1 MKQPLIVALTGK
13 PATGKKTIASMLAP
27 GQGFAAVSFTEA
39 VQRDVA
45 QAWRLDV
52 RLLSEPRLRNT
63 PLNALAAGV
72 CSDPAFMLWLTD
84 GGETLPPPRTPA
96 WAMQRWA
103 EFRCRFIPDFYCR
116 QVERQIGRLVG
127 CGWSRIV
134 VHDLA
139 TTAQEIMLR
148 RLGAKVVRVHRI
160 DLAAAP
166 AQPADS
172 TAAHPIKSHADI
184 ENTGSLE
191 GLAAAVMECIDF
203 LDVLVLAPCDRP
215 VAEVAQ

>member
-96 WAMQRWA
+96 WAMQRWG

-134 VHDLA
+134 VPDLA
-139 TTAQEIMLR
+139 TTAQETMLR

-166 AQPADS
+166 AQPADGAPGL
-172 TAAHPIKSHADI
+172 TIKSHADI

-191 GLAAAVMECIDF
+191 GLAAAVVECIDF
-203 LDVLVLAPCDRP
+203 LEVLVLAPYQRL
-215 VAEVAQ
+215 VAEAE

>member
-13 PATGKKTIASMLAP
+13 PSSGKKTIASMLAP
-27 GQGFAAVSFTEA
+27 SQGFAALSFADA
-39 VQRDVA
+39 VRRDAA

-52 RLLSEPRLRNT
+52 RLLSDPGLQHV
-63 PLNALAAGV
+63 PLNSLAAGM

-84 GGETLPPPRTPA
+84 GGEQLPPPRSPA
-96 WAMQRWA
+96 WVIQRWS

-116 QVERQIGRLVG
+116 QIERQIGRLVG

-134 VHDLA
+134 VYDLA
-139 TTAQEIMLR
+139 TAAQQTMLH

-160 DLAAAP
+160 DMAT
-166 AQPADS
+166 AQAQTLDGVPGL
-172 TAAHPIKSHADI
+172 TIKSHADI

-191 GLAAAVMECIDF
+191 GLAAAVVDCMEF
-203 LDVLVLAPCDRP
+203 LEVLVLTPYQRL
-215 VAEVAQ
+215 VTEAE

>member
-13 PATGKKTIASMLAP
+13 PAAGKKTIASMLAP
-27 GQGFAAVSFTEA
+27 GQGFAAVSFTDA
-39 VQRDVA
+39 VRRDVA

-52 RLLSEPRLRNT
+52 RLLSEPRLHNT

-72 CSDPAFMLWLTD
+72 CSDPGFMLWLTD
-84 GGETLPPPRTPA
+84 GGESLPPPRSPA

-116 QVERQIGRLVG
+116 QVERQIGRLMG

-134 VHDLA
+134 VPDMA
-139 TTAQEIMLR
+139 TTAQERMLR

-166 AQPADS
+166 AQPADRAPVL
-172 TAAHPIKSHADI
+172 TIKSHADI

-191 GLAAAVMECIDF
+191 GLGAAVMECIDF
-203 LDVLVLAPCDRP
+203 LEVLVLAPSDRSM
-215 VAEVAQ
+215 AEVA

>member
-13 PATGKKTIASMLAP
+13 PAAGKKTIASMLAP
-27 GQGFAAVSFTEA
+27 GQGFAAVSFAEA

-52 RLLSEPRLRNT
+52 RLLSEPRLHNT

-84 GGETLPPPRTPA
+84 GGEILPPPRTPA
-96 WAMQRWA
+96 WAMQRWS
-103 EFRCRFIPDFYCR
+103 EFRCRFIPDYYCR

-134 VHDLA
+134 VPDMV
-139 TTAQEIMLR
+139 TTAQEKMLR

-166 AQPADS
+166 AQPADCAPVL
-172 TAAHPIKSHADI
+172 TIKSHADI

-191 GLAAAVMECIDF
+191 GLGAAVMECIDF
-203 LDVLVLAPCDRP
+203 LEVLVLAPCDRSM
-215 VAEVAQ
+215 AEVAE

>member
-13 PATGKKTIASMLAP
+13 PASGKKTIASMLAP
-27 GQGFAAVSFTEA
+27 GQGFAAVSFADA
-39 VQRDVA
+39 VRRDAA

-52 RLLSEPRLRNT
+52 RLLSHPGLQQAPFNSR
-63 PLNALAAGV
+63 AAGM

-84 GGETLPPPRTPA
+84 GGEQLPPPRSPA
-96 WAMQRWA
+96 WVIQRWS

-116 QVERQIGRLVG
+116 QIERQIGRLVG

-139 TTAQEIMLR
+139 TTTQETMLR

-166 AQPADS
+166 EQPADS
-172 TAAHPIKSHADI
+172 GASSTIKSHADI
-184 ENTGSLE
+184 ENSGSLE
-191 GLAAAVMECIDF
+191 GLATAAVECIEF
-203 LDVLVLAPCDRP
+203 LEVLVLAPYRQL
-215 VAEVAQ
+215 VRETE